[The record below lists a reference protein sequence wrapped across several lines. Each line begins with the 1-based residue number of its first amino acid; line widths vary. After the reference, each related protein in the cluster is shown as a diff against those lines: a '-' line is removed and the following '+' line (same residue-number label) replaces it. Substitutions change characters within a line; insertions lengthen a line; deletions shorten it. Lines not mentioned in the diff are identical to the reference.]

1 MNKSALRFEYLEKRK
16 SFIRMDKHESDML
29 IAKKALDLFKK
40 KAPKIW
46 GLYFPLKDEV
56 NIAGYL
62 EEKAVGWVYP
72 AVNHGQIAF
81 YHSNSKED
89 FQKSNIGV
97 MEPIPERCDA
107 VDASQMEG
115 CFVPGVVFDQK
126 GNRVGRGQGHYDR
139 FLKSFKGQKVGIAYS
154 IQIHRD
160 DIEIENHDVPVDKV
174 ITEKKILFFDERN

>member
-1 MNKSALRFEYLEKRK
+1 
-16 SFIRMDKHESDML
+16 MDKHESDML
-29 IAKKALDLFKK
+29 IAKKTLGLFEK

-56 NIAGYL
+56 NIADYL
-62 EEKAVGWVYP
+62 EEKKSAVGWVYP
-72 AVNHGQIAF
+72 AINHGQMDF
-81 YHSNSKED
+81 YYSNSKED

-126 GNRVGRGQGHYDR
+126 GHRIGRGQGHYDR
-139 FLKSFKGQKVGIAYS
+139 FLKSFKGQKIGIAYS
-154 IQIHRD
+154 IQIHSE
-160 DIEIENHDVPVDKV
+160 DIEIEEHDVPVDKV
-174 ITEKKILFFDERN
+174 ITEKRTLFFDERN